1 MSVPFSSTKLRV
13 PRGFQSLLEG
23 LAREVLR
30 SQPADIYTF
39 GAMYFEELIRRREE
53 TGDDDPAQLAAKVED
68 RFYNNTSFQQP
79 TIDPSDP
86 QQQDASKVIQTN
98 FRRHAAQKEAAKL
111 REDKAASEIQS
122 AVRGH
127 QEREAIKQSAPEQGS
142 AEEVDIDLN
151 DPEVEAA
158 AAKIQAGFKGYK
170 TRKDLL
176 EKKNQPASAAADAE
190 EEDSEQ
196 TALANSTQLLCGTL
210 HIGLL
215 VRLFFIKKAEDTTR
229 RQKPKQKKRSSKAED
244 SKALHPPH
252 FAQLAQTMLG
262 CFGRRKKKN
271 KDAAKP
277 GGKSGKSNAPEPKA
291 SSKTGENDRTPT
303 PAASKTVDNKQVRVT
318 PQITIE
324 SPSQPD
330 ADKTA
335 TEVPSE
341 VTETITVT
349 RSQSMHQAPPKPG
362 NIKKAATM
370 SRYDFLRKQDNINYA
385 DRWASLKKRYL
396 AAKPENGGVV
406 GKDGGDEA
414 ETQPAS
420 RAAPKSPHRATVQSL
435 PRQFSPPSNGPPSPV
450 KFSDWFYD
458 RQTRE
463 AEARQ
468 EFHDREER
476 MRKIIEGPSKDEL
489 EEAAVKIQA
498 GYKGYRTR
506 KDMKAKR
513 EKSDEADEAKPVEK
527 NAEEEEEVDID
538 LEDPE
543 VQAAAV
549 KIQQGWSSHKSR
561 AKKTDQDEAVE
572 PVKETASESAEE
584 NKHDEEEE
592 VDIDL
597 EDPEV
602 QAAAVKI
609 QRGWSSHKS
618 RSKKSEDADGAEP
631 VEQTAPEP
639 VEDKKAEAEEEQ
651 EAAPDAGEEAE
662 KPQQQDEAQEQAA
675 EEPQENPEEE
685 IDLND
690 PELAQAAIKIQAG
703 FKGYQTRKK
712 LKDETGQEQQD
723 EAAEQKEAEEE
734 QKPAAAEEEEKTD
747 EAKGEA
753 DSDAANAVDPND
765 PAQNQAASK
774 IQAGFRGMQARKEVA
789 EMRKSG
795 QEQGEA
801 KSAEGESEEPAE
813 GESEEPAEPAA
824 VEDETEPEAKAEP
837 ESEAEA
843 DEAKPETEADEPQPE
858 AEPEAESKP
867 EAEPE
872 AEPESEDKPE
882 AEAEA
887 EPEAPEAAESAA
899 AAAAPGEEENEAAA
913 PAAAD
918 DAAGAEGDEPRD
930 E

>member
-1 MSVPFSSTKLRV
+1 PAMSVPFSSTKLRV

-190 EEDSEQ
+190 EEDS
-196 TALANSTQLLCGTL
+196 
-210 HIGLL
+210 
-215 VRLFFIKKAEDTTR
+215 
-229 RQKPKQKKRSSKAED
+229 
-244 SKALHPPH
+244 
-252 FAQLAQTMLG
+252 
-262 CFGRRKKKN
+262 
-271 KDAAKP
+271 
-277 GGKSGKSNAPEPKA
+277 
-291 SSKTGENDRTPT
+291 
-303 PAASKTVDNKQVRVT
+303 
-318 PQITIE
+318 
-324 SPSQPD
+324 
-330 ADKTA
+330 
-335 TEVPSE
+335 
-341 VTETITVT
+341 
-349 RSQSMHQAPPKPG
+349 
-362 NIKKAATM
+362 
-370 SRYDFLRKQDNINYA
+370 
-385 DRWASLKKRYL
+385 
-396 AAKPENGGVV
+396 
-406 GKDGGDEA
+406 
-414 ETQPAS
+414 
-420 RAAPKSPHRATVQSL
+420 
-435 PRQFSPPSNGPPSPV
+435 
-450 KFSDWFYD
+450 
-458 RQTRE
+458 
-463 AEARQ
+463 
-468 EFHDREER
+468 
-476 MRKIIEGPSKDEL
+476 KIIEGPSKDEL

-513 EKSDEADEAKPVEK
+513 E
-527 NAEEEEEVDID
+527 
-538 LEDPE
+538 
-543 VQAAAV
+543 
-549 KIQQGWSSHKSR
+549 
-561 AKKTDQDEAVE
+561 
-572 PVKETASESAEE
+572 
-584 NKHDEEEE
+584 
-592 VDIDL
+592 
-597 EDPEV
+597 
-602 QAAAVKI
+602 
-609 QRGWSSHKS
+609 
-618 RSKKSEDADGAEP
+618 
-631 VEQTAPEP
+631 
-639 VEDKKAEAEEEQ
+639 

-675 EEPQENPEEE
+675 EEPQQENPEEE

-734 QKPAAAEEEEKTD
+734 KPVAAEEEEKTD

-813 GESEEPAEPAA
+813 GKSEEPAEPAA
-824 VEDETEPEAKAEP
+824 VENEAEPEAKAEP
-837 ESEAEA
+837 EPEAEA

-899 AAAAPGEEENEAAA
+899 AAAAPGEEENETAA

>member
-190 EEDSEQ
+190 EEDSK
-196 TALANSTQLLCGTL
+196 TAAQHL
-210 HIGLL
+210 HHWSLGIDRVLQACEE
-215 VRLFFIKKAEDTTR
+215 RER
-229 RQKPKQKKRSSKAED
+229 RERSV
-244 SKALHPPH
+244 
-252 FAQLAQTMLG
+252 QTMLG